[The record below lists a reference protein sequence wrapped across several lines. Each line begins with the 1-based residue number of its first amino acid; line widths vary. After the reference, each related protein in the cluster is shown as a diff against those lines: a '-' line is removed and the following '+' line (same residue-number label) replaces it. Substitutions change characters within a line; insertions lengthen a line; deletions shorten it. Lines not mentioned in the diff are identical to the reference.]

1 MSPKIINPNPIVP
14 NPNAIGTP
22 KKRIKNNKN
31 KINATVI

>member
-1 MSPKIINPNPIVP
+1 MSPKPIVP

-31 KINATVI
+31 KIKATVI